1 MDAVRVAQ
9 LWRYPA
15 KSLQGEALNEA
26 LLNGDGVAGDR
37 VVHVA
42 GLRGPMTGR
51 TRPGLLTISATTGT
65 DGRPLIGGHP
75 WDSPSA
81 LAMIRERA
89 GPDARL
95 IEDHSPGRFDI
106 LNLLVATDG
115 AVNAFGHDVRRLRPN
130 LVLSGIPADLE
141 PSLEGRALAV
151 GDVLIG
157 LHSLRQRCV
166 VTSIHPDTGAQD
178 LDVLRRI
185 RTVFGGKLAL
195 NSWVIRPG
203 TIRVGDTAELVDTP
217 AEPTHI
223 GGWIVGAHYPHI
235 TSVHGPA

>member
-9 LWRYPA
+9 LWRYPV
-15 KSLQGEALNEA
+15 KSLHGEPLNEA

-42 GLRGPMTGR
+42 GVRGPVTAR
-51 TRPGLLTISATTGT
+51 TRPGLLTISAVTGT
-65 DGRPLIGGHP
+65 DGRPRISGHP
-75 WDSPSA
+75 WDSPTA
-81 LAMIRERA
+81 LALIRQHA

-106 LNLLVATDG
+106 LSLLVATDG
-115 AVNAFGHDVRRLRPN
+115 AVNTFGHDVRRLRPN

-141 PSLEGRALAV
+141 PSLAGRALAV
-151 GDVLIG
+151 GGALIG

-166 VTSIHPDTGAQD
+166 VTSIHPDTGTQD

-185 RTVFGGKLAL
+185 RTAFGGRLAL
-195 NSWVIRPG
+195 NSWVIHPG
-203 TIRVGDTAELVDTP
+203 RIRVGDIATIVDTP
-217 AEPTHI
+217 AEPPSI
-223 GGWIVGAHYPHI
+223 GGWIVGADYPH
-235 TSVHGPA
+235 TTRKQRQA